1 MENEKA
7 KNKWDKATGEEG
19 GNRLCLLTILSL
31 LNKNDVGRKHEMVQ
45 DSVLLHVIII

>member
-1 MENEKA
+1 MENEKG